1 MISWTRHEPNI
12 AVTLTEV
19 RQYIYTAQT
28 FLLLKVCSIW
38 LVENNIPTFDEMAPA
53 MFATMQLSGKVI
65 KSRVTIRLIS
75 WEPLDTQV
83 LTISIFTFL
92 SEWRSEALY

>member
-1 MISWTRHEPNI
+1 
-12 AVTLTEV
+12 
-19 RQYIYTAQT
+19 
-28 FLLLKVCSIW
+28 
-38 LVENNIPTFDEMAPA
+38 MAPA
-53 MFATMQLSGKVI
+53 MFATMQLSGRVI
-65 KSRVTIRLIS
+65 KSTEGYIRLIS